1 MHYLITFIFTVF
13 VISGCSTSKP
23 IPLQTVNALDLKQYQ
38 GKWYEIARYEN
49 HFEKG
54 CIGATADYTLHS
66 DHVGVTNSCYD
77 ALGTMTAQAQGKAY
91 AVENS
96 QNTKL
101 RVTFFWPFF
110 GDYWVLMMGDDYR
123 YSVVG
128 DPARKYLWILSRT
141 ATLSDADRQTILSK
155 LPEFGYSSDRLYWTD
170 PKAYPAAK
178 LIP

>member
-1 MHYLITFIFTVF
+1 MHYLITFIFTIF
-13 VISGCSTSKP
+13 MLWGCSTSKP
-23 IPLQTVNALDLKQYQ
+23 APLPTVKTVDLQQYQ
-38 GKWYEIARYEN
+38 GRWFEIARYEN

-54 CIGATADYTLHS
+54 CAGATADYTLKG
-66 DHVGVTNSCYD
+66 DHVAVTNSCYSN
-77 ALGTMTAQAQGKAY
+77 ATMTAQADGKAY

-101 RVTFFWPFF
+101 RVSFFWPFY
-110 GDYWVLMMGDDYR
+110 GDYWVLMLGDDYR

-128 DPARKYLWILSRT
+128 DPSRKYLWILSRT
-141 ATLSDADRQTILSK
+141 ATLSDTDRQTILSK
-155 LPEFGYSSDRLYWTD
+155 LPELGYTIDPLYWTD

>member
-1 MHYLITFIFTVF
+1 MHYLMTFIFTIF
-13 VISGCSTSKP
+13 MLWGCSTSKP
-23 IPLQTVNALDLKQYQ
+23 APLQTVNALDLKQYQ

-54 CIGATADYTLHS
+54 CVGATADYALQS
-66 DHVGVTNSCYD
+66 DHVAVTNSCYD
-77 ALGTMTAQAQGKAY
+77 AQGAMTAQAQGKAY

-96 QNTKL
+96 QSTKL

-128 DPARKYLWILSRT
+128 DPSRKYLWILSRT
-141 ATLSDADRQTILSK
+141 ATISDSDRKTILSK
-155 LPEFGYSSDRLYWTD
+155 LHEFGYSSDLLYWTD
-170 PKAYPAAK
+170 PKAYPTAK
-178 LIP
+178 SMP

>member
-1 MHYLITFIFTVF
+1 MHHLLTFAFTAF
-13 VISGCSTSKP
+13 MILGCSTSS
-23 IPLQTVNALDLKQYQ
+23 IAPLQTVKTLDLQQYK

-54 CIGATADYTLHS
+54 CVGATADYALNS

-77 ALGTMTAQAQGKAY
+77 AKGTMTAQAQGKAY

-101 RVTFFWPFF
+101 RVTFFWPFY

-128 DPARKYLWILSRT
+128 DPSRKYLWILSRT
-141 ATLSDADRQTILSK
+141 TTLSDSDRKHILSR
-155 LPEFGYSSDRLYWTD
+155 LPEFEYSSDQLYWTD
-170 PKAYPAAK
+170 PKAYSKTLP
-178 LIP
+178 